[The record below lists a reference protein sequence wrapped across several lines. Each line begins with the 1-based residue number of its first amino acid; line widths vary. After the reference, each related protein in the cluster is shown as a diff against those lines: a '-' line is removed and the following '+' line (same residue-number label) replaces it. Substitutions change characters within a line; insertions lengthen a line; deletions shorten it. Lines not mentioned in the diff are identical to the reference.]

1 MSKTWRYILGGAAI
15 GAFAGAVLGAELSK
29 RLDKQQKASAMAPYN
44 RKKMD
49 LNKTVH
55 LGMSILDLIRQF
67 IEISR

>member
-29 RLDKQQKASAMAPYN
+29 RLDKQKASAMAPYN

>member
-15 GAFAGAVLGAELSK
+15 GALAGAVLGAELSR
-29 RLDKQQKASAMAPYN
+29 RLSEQQKASAMAPY

-67 IEISR
+67 IEIGR